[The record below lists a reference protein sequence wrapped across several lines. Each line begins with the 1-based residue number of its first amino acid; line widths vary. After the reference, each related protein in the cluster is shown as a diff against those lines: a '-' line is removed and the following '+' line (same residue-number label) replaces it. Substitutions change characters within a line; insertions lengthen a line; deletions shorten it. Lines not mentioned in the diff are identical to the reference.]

1 VETQKDLAI
10 IIMTT
15 SIDIDVNT
23 KNNTSLSPVDAAD
36 MKETS
41 AAPVSSRDRSENH
54 AKSYDYN
61 TGRKIH
67 NAPFEHAPQILEG
80 CDTLSKLWRQVCLS
94 RGDRIA
100 HREKSFGIWQSY
112 SWLDYYHH
120 SCDIGMALVELG
132 LSKGNTVSILSED
145 NKEWLYFD
153 MGVCGVGG
161 IPNGVYTTDSPEQL
175 AYILNDSH
183 SKFLIV
189 ENDEQLHKFLE
200 IREQT
205 PHVKKV
211 IVLDRKGLRS
221 LEDAQVVFLDELY
234 AIGRNVDN
242 ARERFSD
249 YIDQGTPND
258 IRTLIYTSG
267 TTGNPKGAILTH
279 ANVLFE
285 LKTSIDILPILPTD
299 EQLCFLPLCHVLERL
314 TSVDLPIHRGCIVN
328 FAESTETVFENMKE
342 VSPDTFTAVPR
353 LWEKMYASIS
363 NMRSDASALN
373 GWAFDQAIKAG
384 HDYADIVMA
393 GNTPTTGQR
402 LRYEFW
408 NRLVLYKIRDLIGMS
423 NIRRATTGA
432 APISLDII
440 RWFHAIGVPIYE
452 GYGMTESAGVISVNT
467 PEAQMAGSVGKAL
480 PDSEVRIADNG
491 EILVKGANVF
501 AGYWNK
507 PEKTAEDLRD
517 GWLHT
522 GDVGEIRDGYI
533 FITGRIKDIIITA
546 GGKNVT
552 PAAIESKLKFS
563 PYISDAVVIGDKR
576 KYLTCLIMIDQENVE
591 KYAQD
596 NQVMFSDFRSLCH
609 APEVIALIDDV
620 VQSANET
627 LAQVETIKQFRLID
641 VLLSPEDDELT
652 ATMKLKRNL
661 VEKKHHALIDSMY

>member
-1 VETQKDLAI
+1 
-10 IIMTT
+10 MTIST
-15 SIDIDVNT
+15 DT
-23 KNNTSLSPVDAAD
+23 ENNILSSDTTV
-36 MKETS
+36 TTI
-41 AAPVSSRDRSENH
+41 APVVPAASHDH
-54 AKSYDYN
+54 AMSPSQKNGHDTSQ
-61 TGRKIH
+61 KIR
-67 NAPFEHAPQILEG
+67 NAPFDHAPQVLEG
-80 CDTLSKLWRQVCLS
+80 CDTLTKLWRQVCLE
-94 RGDRIA
+94 RGDKIA
-100 HREKSFGIWQSY
+100 HREKDFGIWQSH
-112 SWLDYYHH
+112 SWLDYYHR

-132 LSKGNTVSILSED
+132 LSKGDTVSILSED
-145 NKEWLYFD
+145 NKEWLYCD
-153 MGVCGVGG
+153 MGTCAVGG

-175 AYILNDSH
+175 AYILNDSQ

-205 PHVKKV
+205 PNVKKV
-211 IVLDRKGLRS
+211 IVFDSKGLRS
-221 LEDAQVVFLDELY
+221 LDDDQVLFLEELY
-234 AIGRNVDN
+234 TLGKNADN
-242 ARERFSD
+242 ALERFGA
-249 YIDQGTPND
+249 YIDQSTAND

-267 TTGNPKGAILTH
+267 TTGDPKGAILTH
-279 ANVLFE
+279 ANILFE
-285 LKTSIDILPILPTD
+285 LKTSIDTLPILPTD

-314 TSVDLPIHRGCIVN
+314 TSVDLPIHRGCIIN

-373 GWAFDQAIKAG
+373 GWAFDKAIKAG
-384 HDYADIVMA
+384 HDYADITMA
-393 GNTPTTGQR
+393 GNTPTTSQR
-402 LRYEFW
+402 LRYGFW
-408 NRLVLYKIRDLIGMS
+408 DKLVLHKIRDLIGMS

-452 GYGMTESAGVISVNT
+452 GYGMTESTGVISVNT
-467 PEAQMAGSVGKAL
+467 PQEQMPGSVGRAL
-480 PDSEVRIADNG
+480 PNSEVRIADNG
-491 EILVKGANVF
+491 EILIKGGHVF

-507 PEKTAEDLRD
+507 PEKTAEDLQE

-522 GDVGEIRDGYI
+522 GDVGELRDGYI

-563 PYISDAVVIGDKR
+563 PYISDAVIIGDRR
-576 KYLTCLIMIDQENVE
+576 KYLSCLVMIDQENVE

-609 APEVIALIDDV
+609 APEVIALIDEV
-620 VQSANET
+620 IQSTNQT
-627 LAQVETIKQFRLID
+627 LAQVETIKHFRLID

-652 ATMKLKRNL
+652 ATMKLKRSL